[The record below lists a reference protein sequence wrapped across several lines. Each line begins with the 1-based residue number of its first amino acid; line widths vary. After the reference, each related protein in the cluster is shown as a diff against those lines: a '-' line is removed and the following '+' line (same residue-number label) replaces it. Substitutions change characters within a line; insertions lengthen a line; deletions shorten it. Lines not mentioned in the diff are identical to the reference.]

1 MEADFQREYGMDL
14 TREIGQLSCRRFL
27 ILLRGLS
34 PGGAV
39 ARKLEQLGRE
49 GDDGETGAAA
59 FFSAMT
65 ACT

>member
-1 MEADFQREYGMDL
+1 MDL